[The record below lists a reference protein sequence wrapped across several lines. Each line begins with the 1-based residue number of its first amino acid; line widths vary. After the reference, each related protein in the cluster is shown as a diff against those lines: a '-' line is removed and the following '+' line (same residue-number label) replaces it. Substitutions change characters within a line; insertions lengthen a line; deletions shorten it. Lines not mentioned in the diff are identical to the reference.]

1 VLHLLVRLLCISFA
15 QVYYKFTPVNNEQ
28 GARRLRKRR
37 TLDQNLGMLFS
48 RIFFNPCCVIVH
60 LNALENLP
68 IRYIAPSIEK
78 VVYKN
83 AELLRLFKLVPHQSD
98 FEKLDSVSWA

>member
-28 GARRLRKRR
+28 GARRLCKRR
-37 TLDQNLGMLFS
+37 ILDQNLGMFFS
-48 RIFFNPCCVIVH
+48 RIIFNPCCVIVH
-60 LNALENLP
+60 LNALEDLP

-78 VVYKN
+78 VVCKKRYT
-83 AELLRLFKLVPHQSD
+83 LR
-98 FEKLDSVSWA
+98 